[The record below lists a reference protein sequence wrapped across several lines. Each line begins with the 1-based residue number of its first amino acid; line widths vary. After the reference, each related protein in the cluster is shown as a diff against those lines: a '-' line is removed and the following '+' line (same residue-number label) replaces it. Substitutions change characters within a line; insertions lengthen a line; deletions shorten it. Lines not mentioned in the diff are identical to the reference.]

1 MSEFIVFVQ
10 QAMPDHSVKLY
21 STVRPRSDT
30 FTHYI

>member
-1 MSEFIVFVQ
+1 
-10 QAMPDHSVKLY
+10 MPDHSVKLY